1 MMETRKCLFIIL
13 ILAVGVIIAGCNGGP
28 SCSDVGGPC
37 DVDSDCC
44 AGLICGG
51 LHCCYGVGVEVSTES
66 ECCSGQ
72 INDGV
77 CCAPEGAD
85 CEGNC
90 CEGLF
95 CSSTERCVRPQ
106 CPPGC
111 YWVPTSA
118 THGSG
123 GYCECVDSHGEIIV
137 IAPEET
143 CVECD
148 LKSVCPDMPLDQYY
162 VMRVSWGSTADE
174 CEIVGPFWASSPGR
188 AERCARDLVLACES
202 EHCSVEDVTH
212 ELDPSCE

>member
-1 MMETRKCLFIIL
+1 M
-13 ILAVGVIIAGCNGGP
+13 A
-28 SCSDVGGPC
+28 SD
-37 DVDSDCC
+37 
-44 AGLICGG
+44 
-51 LHCCYGVGVEVSTES
+51 EV

-72 INDGV
+72 INDGL

-90 CEGLF
+90 CGGLF
-95 CSSTERCVRPQ
+95 CSSTGRCVRPQ

-118 THGSG
+118 THGPG

-148 LKSVCPDMPLDQYY
+148 PRSVCPDMPLDQYY
-162 VMRVSWGSTADE
+162 VKKVSWGPTDEEE
-174 CEIVGPFWASSPGR
+174 CEIVGPFWASSPR
-188 AERCARDLVLACES
+188 MADACVESLVVACRS
-202 EHCSVEDVTH
+202 HPCSVEDVTH
-212 ELDPSCE
+212 EPDPSCGEG